1 MSVGRRSKSESAA
14 LLLLRDNDGTAFAFG
29 WVVDHSTRSA
39 VAVSGLAQRANLLDA
54 LMLDGNDYGVII
66 LESIADAY
74 SRIREMTPDLV
85 IVYLEIDDAAAC
97 QLLSMLTIDSETS
110 RIPVVT
116 WTARYDK
123 GGLEDIIAAAIRD
136 DSLSQVAAL
145 PMN

>member
-1 MSVGRRSKSESAA
+1 M
-14 LLLLRDNDGTAFAFG
+14 
-29 WVVDHSTRSA
+29 DHSTRSV
-39 VAVSGLAQRANLLDA
+39 VAVSGLAQRAKLLDA
-54 LMLDGNDYGVII
+54 LLLDGNDYGVIT
-66 LESIADAY
+66 LESIADGY

-85 IVYLEIDDAAAC
+85 IVYLEVDDAAAC

-116 WTARYDK
+116 WAARYDK

-136 DSLSQVAAL
+136 DSLSQAAAL